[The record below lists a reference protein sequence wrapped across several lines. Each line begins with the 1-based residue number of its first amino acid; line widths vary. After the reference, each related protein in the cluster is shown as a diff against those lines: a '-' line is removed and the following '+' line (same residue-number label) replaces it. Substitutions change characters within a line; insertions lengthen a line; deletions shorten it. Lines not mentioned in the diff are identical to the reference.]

1 MAYIVKSINL
11 DNIGTDVVLNV
22 RLFKNRKTAEKFMR
36 VLEKQISEDSDSE
49 WIEIEEMTTFIGGNI

>member
-36 VLEKQISEDSDSE
+36 VLEKQIPKDSDSE
-49 WIEIEEMTTFIGGNI
+49 WIEIEEMTTFIGGN

>member
-36 VLEKQISEDSDSE
+36 ILEKQIPEDSDSE
-49 WIEIEEMTTFIGGNI
+49 WIEIEEMTTFIGGNL